1 MLLPKMQGAGDRR
14 REGGGEAAYGNYASY
29 MEGHLEGVL
38 SQMAGV
44 GDVTVMIT
52 LKSSAEK
59 VVEKDVEA
67 QSETVR
73 SQTARE
79 GRARPR
85 TAAMESPP
93 YMTEMDPRGR
103 RLISARN

>member
-1 MLLPKMQGAGDRR
+1 
-14 REGGGEAAYGNYASY
+14 

-59 VVEKDVEA
+59 VVEKDLGGTKRD
-67 QSETVR
+67 SYGSD
-73 SQTARE
+73 SQE
-79 GRARPR
+79 DARPR
-85 TAAMESPP
+85 TAAME
-93 YMTEMDPRGR
+93 
-103 RLISARN
+103 IHV